1 MKRIYTKFLTI
12 AFLLGLTTPFITAQ
26 TTQFQRIIGGKGNQ
40 QSYSMMQT
48 KDGGYILT
56 GYTDGNGSGGDDVF
70 ITKTDGL
77 GKVLWSKA
85 YGTKGD
91 EAGWKV
97 KQTSD
102 SGYIVGGTISTN
114 KGDGLLF
121 KTKEDGSV
129 VWAISINSDSAED
142 IYNVIESRFTGD
154 FYVTGYVKT
163 LDTFGTDAF
172 IAKFSSS
179 GNFIWQRRIGG
190 RGDEE
195 AYAIVEEPNGYVAV
209 VGKVVDDTVTVGGKL
224 GSPGDE
230 DFFISRF
237 NSKGTMQWTRNF
249 GSAGKEQMWDIK
261 YDNGVYVVSGW
272 ANTGPGV
279 DEALIAFVDTNA
291 KIINS
296 YSYNSVGSSTRAF
309 SIIINSDNTYSLTGY
324 STSGSNRDAFYLNTN
339 KSGVVNAFNLIGG
352 SSTDGNWPSEITRTI
367 DGGFTIFTT
376 SNSFKSSNSNDL
388 YLIRT
393 NDKGASFC
401 NSTTPMVTNFGFNLS
416 TGFFARTGFGANNQK
431 ISLTTTTISSPF
443 DSVLCCKLQA
453 QVAAPTLRVCK
464 GTGAN
469 LGKPA
474 IPGYVYKWTQVGSS
488 FTSTVSSPVVFP
500 TGNAT
505 YKLVVKSTD
514 GKCLSDSA
522 TISVSLK
529 TDLTNRNFV
538 RDTFF
543 CAGDTVQVTARAGMI
558 DYFWKGKKNSFNGR
572 TVKFYV
578 ADTVI
583 LTVTDTTTCKY
594 NDTIKVLLKNLPS
607 FNLGN
612 DTTICD
618 NTKIT
623 LTGPAN
629 MKTYLWNGGQGK
641 NRTFITSEEKTHTLS
656 VVDNFGCKFS
666 DTKVIFNN
674 PSSSFSLGRDT
685 TICKGINYTIFG
697 PGFLSNFYWNGI
709 SSFSANKV
717 INDGGTYILQ
727 ANNTFG
733 CIHTDTIVIGLKQNP
748 TFSLGPD
755 GGVCASGGRKL
766 KGPSKMSGYRWDDGS
781 TDSTY
786 DVFNAGN
793 YWLRVTGANGCIFTD
808 TIILTKVNNPQP
820 ELGNDTTICEKD
832 SIFLDAGA
840 YAKYKWNTNATT
852 RLLKV
857 KNPGGLFDV
866 IVTDINGC
874 TGTDDKSVKTKFCVD
889 KGSVNLMKVLGL
901 KVFPNPA
908 KDQISIEWLVKY
920 TNASVSIFDVN
931 GKKVYEHKANPGFNS
946 FNVNVSEYP
955 RGIYYLKVSTGNS
968 EESMKVILD

>member
-1 MKRIYTKFLTI
+1 MQFAL
-12 AFLLGLTTPFITAQ
+12 AQ
-26 TTQFQRIIGGKGNQ
+26 TTQFQRIIGGKGNE
-40 QSYSMMQT
+40 QSYSVMQT
-48 KDGGYILT
+48 RDGGYILT

-70 ITKTDGL
+70 LTKTDGL

-129 VWAISINSDSAED
+129 VWSIAINSDSAED
-142 IYNVIESRFTGD
+142 IYNVLESRFTGD
-154 FYVTGYVKT
+154 IYVTGYLKT
-163 LDTFGTDAF
+163 LDTLGTDAF

-190 RGDEE
+190 AGDEE
-195 AYAIVEEPNGYVAV
+195 AYAIVEESANYIAV
-209 VGKVVDDTVTVGGKL
+209 VGKVVDDTVTIGGIL
-224 GSPGDE
+224 GAPGDE

-237 NSKGTMQWTRNF
+237 NSKGSMQWTRNF
-249 GSAGKEQMWDIK
+249 GSANKEQMWDIK
-261 YDNGVYVVSGW
+261 YDKGVYIVSGW
-272 ANTGPGV
+272 ANTGPGI
-279 DEALIAFVDTNA
+279 DEALIAFIDTNA
-291 KIINS
+291 KILNS
-296 YSYNSVGSSTRAF
+296 YSYNTVGASTRAF
-309 SIIINSDNTYSLTGY
+309 SVIVNPDDTYSLTGY
-324 STSGSNRDAFYLNTN
+324 STNGLNRDAFYLNTN

-352 SSTDGNWPSEITRTI
+352 ASRDGHWPSEVTRTI
-367 DGGFTIFTT
+367 DGGFTILTT
-376 SNSFKSSNSNDL
+376 SNSFKSSNANDL

-393 NDKGASFC
+393 DSKGASFC
-401 NSTTPMVTNFGFNLS
+401 NSSTPLVTNFGYNLS
-416 TGFFARTGFGANNQK
+416 SGIFARVGFGANNQK
-431 ISLTTTTISSPF
+431 ISLTTTSISSF

-453 QVAAPTLRVCK
+453 QVAAKTLRVC
-464 GTGAN
+464 TGEGAR

-474 IPGYVYKWTQVGSS
+474 IPGYVYKWTQVGGS
-488 FTSTVSSPVVFP
+488 FTSTDASPLVFP
-500 TGNAT
+500 TGSAS
-505 YKLVVKSTD
+505 YKLVVKSSD
-514 GKCLSDSA
+514 GKCVSDSA

-529 TDLTNRNFV
+529 TDLKNRNFV

-543 CAGDTVQVTARAGMI
+543 CAGDTVQVTARSGMI

-572 TVKFYV
+572 TVKFHV
-578 ADTVI
+578 ADTII

-594 NDTIKVLLKNLPS
+594 NDTMKVLLKKLPA

-623 LTGPAN
+623 LSGPAN
-629 MKTYLWNGGQGK
+629 MKTYSWNGGQGK
-641 NRTFITSEEKTHTLS
+641 NRTFITSEEKTHNLA
-656 VVDNFGCKFS
+656 VVDSFGCKFS

-727 ANNTFG
+727 ASNTFG
-733 CIHTDTIVIGLKQNP
+733 CIHIDTVVIGLKQNP

-755 GGVCASGGRKL
+755 GGVCASGGRRL
-766 KGPSKMSGYRWDDGS
+766 KGPSKMTGYRWDDGS

-786 DVFNAGN
+786 DVFKDGT

-808 TIILTKVNNPQP
+808 SIKLVKVNNPKP

-832 SIFLDAGA
+832 SIFLDAGV
-840 YAKYKWNTNATT
+840 YAGYKWNTGATS

-857 KNPGGLFDV
+857 KYPGGLYEV
-866 IVTDINGC
+866 TVTDNNGC
-874 TGTDDKSVKTKFCVD
+874 AGIDDKSVKTKFCLGNIS
-889 KGSVNLMKVLGL
+889 KLMKVPGL
-901 KVFPNPA
+901 KVSPNPA
-908 KDQISIEWLVKY
+908 KDQLNIEWLVKY
-920 TNASVSIFDVN
+920 TDASISMFDVN
-931 GKKVYEHKANPGFNS
+931 GKMVYEHKANPGFNS
-946 FNVNVSEYP
+946 FNVNVSEFP
-955 RGIYYLKVSTGNS
+955 RGIYYLKVSTGNTG
-968 EESMKVILD
+968 EALKVILD